1 VEWLLASL
9 KRGKVKIRSIDTK
22 SPSPLTKLALERI
35 ARKTELIPPERM
47 RRIIIESTKARLLN
61 ESRIIVCT
69 KEWDWYDIVKVR
81 NLPEKPQCPICGSS
95 KVAILEVD
103 LKDVEKLIKLKGK
116 VRSASDRSLLRRVI
130 EIANLVEK
138 YGKRAAIALAAK
150 GLRPKDVVNL
160 LEEYKE
166 KELDDIFFLRI
177 AELEK
182 EALKRRFFW

>member
-1 VEWLLASL
+1 
-9 KRGKVKIRSIDTK
+9 
-22 SPSPLTKLALERI
+22 
-35 ARKTELIPPERM
+35 
-47 RRIIIESTKARLLN
+47 
-61 ESRIIVCT
+61 
-69 KEWDWYDIVKVR
+69 
-81 NLPEKPQCPICGSS
+81 
-95 KVAILEVD
+95 VAILEVD